1 MTDTLESAAASGL
14 SMRPRRAGEPSLR
27 GLGSPSAP
35 VRFERMIESW
45 FPLTY
50 LMNNLNRGLGLAD
63 AYPFVLSPPAI
74 EKLRY
79 VHDAI
84 TAARRTRVERV
95 PRPVPSADQFR
106 HTE

>member
-1 MTDTLESAAASGL
+1 M
-14 SMRPRRAGEPSLR
+14 PRVAT
-27 GLGSPSAP
+27 SPK
-35 VRFERMIESW
+35 IESW
-45 FPLTY
+45 IPLTY
-50 LMNNLNRGLGLAD
+50 LMNNLNHGLGLAD
-63 AYPFVLSPPAI
+63 ACPFVLSPLAI

-84 TAARRTRVERV
+84 AAARRTGVERV